1 MTKNNIFNDTFLS
14 CNVKKILYIYI
25 HIYIFPKL
33 LSQRNAE
40 EAFRNLT
47 TEFSFSKL
55 EWEEIMLILLSQD
68 PLLGEEGWLKNLLH

>member
-1 MTKNNIFNDTFLS
+1 M
-14 CNVKKILYIYI
+14 YI

-47 TEFSFSKL
+47 AEFSFSKQ

-68 PLLGEEGWLKNLLH
+68 PLPGEEGWMKNLLH